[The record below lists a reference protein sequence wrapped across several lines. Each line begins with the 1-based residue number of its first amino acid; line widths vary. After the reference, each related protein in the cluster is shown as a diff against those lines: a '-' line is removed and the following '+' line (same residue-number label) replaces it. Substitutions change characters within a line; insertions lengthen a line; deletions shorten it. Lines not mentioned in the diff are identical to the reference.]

1 MSVRGRRPAHNAPAV
16 PHARRAPRNSSAK
29 RAFACVAA
37 SREACAL
44 SRAFGC
50 GLPPDGRSSPTDTTS
65 VDARDAHQQQ
75 AIVRGS
81 RRLSSRILRH
91 HILWSSALRK
101 FTNVSR
107 RESFSGAL
115 CMWKSCPPRAV
126 NHYRAVGIPRSMKC
140 APCFCCAP
148 HFKSATPTIDRMFE
162 KSVCWT

>member
-16 PHARRAPRNSSAK
+16 PRARRAPRNSSAK

-37 SREACAL
+37 SREASAL

-50 GLPPDGRSSPTDTTS
+50 GLPPDGRSSPTDNITS
-65 VDARDAHQQQ
+65 VDARIAHQQQ

-107 RESFSGAL
+107 REGFSGAL
-115 CMWKSCPPRAV
+115 CMWKSCALRAV
-126 NHYRAVGIPRSMKC
+126 NHYRAIRILRSMKC
-140 APCFCCAP
+140 EAV
-148 HFKSATPTIDRMFE
+148 SALRRTPKARHHNRSRAG